1 VTAEKRRKYNDPN
14 DLDELC
20 RSFLQTRDMDE
31 SAALDYCKDFL
42 TLLNKKQLSRGAVLS
57 YRAKSR

>member
-1 VTAEKRRKYNDPN
+1 MTAERRRKYNNPN

-20 RSFLQTRDMDE
+20 RSFLQCRDMDQ

-42 TLLNKKQLSRGAVLS
+42 TLLNKKELSRGAVLS
-57 YRAKSR
+57 NRAKSR